1 MASSL
6 AMNRGMFEDFNVTW
20 QDRRGRT
27 LLHHAVLR
35 NDIELVKD
43 MLIAGTSVFTK
54 DRVRRRV
61 RACAGVTVSTFGL
74 ESWLMACVCCQV
86 GATPLH
92 LAVLLEG
99 GDRIV
104 DLLLSEGAD
113 FNEPKAVRRLAAP
126 CRTPLDVCRLSFCF
140 C

>member
-54 DRVRRRV
+54 DRVRRPV
-61 RACAGVTVSTFGL
+61 RACAGVTVDVWAGKPQGVDGV
-74 ESWLMACVCCQV
+74 CVLP
-86 GATPLH
+86 GWRHTTAPRGT
-92 LAVLLEG
+92 
-99 GDRIV
+99 
-104 DLLLSEGAD
+104 
-113 FNEPKAVRRLAAP
+113 VRGR
-126 CRTPLDVCRLSFCF
+126 
-140 C
+140 